1 MKLVDVND
9 KRSDTSAG
17 IRTDNESGRKSHQQ
31 ITCLWVETRT
41 NV

>member
-9 KRSDTSAG
+9 KRSATFAG
-17 IRTDNESGRKSHQQ
+17 IRTDNESGRKSHNR
-31 ITCLWVETRT
+31 ITYLWVETKT